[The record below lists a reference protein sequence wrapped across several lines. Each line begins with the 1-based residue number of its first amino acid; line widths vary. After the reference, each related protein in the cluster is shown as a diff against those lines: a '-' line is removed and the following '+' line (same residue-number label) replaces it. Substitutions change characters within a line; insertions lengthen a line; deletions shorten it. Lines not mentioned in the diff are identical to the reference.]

1 MMPRG
6 VFQFLSFAAVGAVG
20 TLAQYAVL
28 WLGAVQLGWPAA
40 WASGAG
46 YLLGSVVNY
55 LLNYRFTFASGKSH
69 IEAAGK
75 FYIVVGI
82 GWCIN
87 TGLMGLLTGW
97 LTWNIWLAQLLTTG
111 IGLGWNFAGSKLWAF
126 RDKRASGASATMI
139 ADRPRAG
146 REWK

>member
-6 VFQFLSFAAVGAVG
+6 AFQFLSFAAVGAVG

-28 WLGAVQLGWPAA
+28 WLAAVRLGWPAA

-46 YLLGSVVNY
+46 YALGSMVNY

-69 IEAAGK
+69 VEAASK
-75 FYIVVGI
+75 FYVVVGV
-82 GWCIN
+82 GWFIN

-97 LTWNIWLAQLLTTG
+97 LTWNLWLAQLLTTG

-126 RDKRASGASATMI
+126 RDSRATEPSPTAI
-139 ADRPRAG
+139 ADRPHAG
-146 REWK
+146 HEWK